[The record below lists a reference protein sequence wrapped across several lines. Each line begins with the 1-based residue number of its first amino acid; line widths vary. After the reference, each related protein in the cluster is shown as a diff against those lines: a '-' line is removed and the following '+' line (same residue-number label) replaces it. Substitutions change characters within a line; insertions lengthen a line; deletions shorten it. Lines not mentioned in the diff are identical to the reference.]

1 MPELLPLPGLSTVE
15 GLVHGVTQRAG
26 GVSRGPFASW
36 NFSRSVGD
44 DADAVTRNGAI
55 LSEVMGAPGRVR
67 FPHQVHGNVV
77 RVLDAPPD
85 GPLGECDAIA
95 TDVPG
100 LALGV
105 LGADCPGVLLVD
117 PVRRALAVAHSGW
130 RGTLAGIVPAAIAA
144 LATRYGTE
152 PRDLR
157 VGIGPGI
164 SAAAYEVGPEVVD
177 AFRSGF
183 PDATSCV
190 TPGRGD
196 RSWLDLHG
204 AIRLQLA
211 RAGVPEA
218 SVGVLD
224 LCTHGEPALF
234 FSHRRDGP
242 HTGRHALVAMWR

>member
-26 GVSRGPFASW
+26 GVSRGPFASL
-36 NFSRSVGD
+36 NLGRSVGD
-44 DADAVTRNGAI
+44 DGDAVTRNGAI
-55 LSEVMGAPGRVR
+55 LSQVLGAAGRVR
-67 FPHQVHGNVV
+67 FPHQVHGNAV
-77 RVLDAPPD
+77 RVLDAHPE
-85 GPLGECDAIA
+85 GALGECDAVA

-100 LALGV
+100 LAVGV

-117 PVRRALAVAHSGW
+117 PVHRALAVVHSGW
-130 RGTLAGIVPAAIAA
+130 RGTVAGVVPAAIAA
-144 LATRYGTE
+144 LATRFGTA

-164 SAAAYEVGPEVVD
+164 SAAAYEVGPEVVE
-177 AFRSGF
+177 AFRAGF

-204 AIRLQLA
+204 AIRLQLE
-211 RAGVPEA
+211 RAGVPA
-218 SVGVLD
+218 AAVGVLD
-224 LCTHGEPALF
+224 LCTHGEPELF

-242 HTGRHALVAMWR
+242 RTGRHALVAMWR